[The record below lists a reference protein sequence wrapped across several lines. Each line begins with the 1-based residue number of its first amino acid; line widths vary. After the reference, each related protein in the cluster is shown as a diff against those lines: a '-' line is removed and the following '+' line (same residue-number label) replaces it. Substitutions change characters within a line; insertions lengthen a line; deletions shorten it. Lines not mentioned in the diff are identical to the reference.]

1 MCLISFHPSA
11 ILYTFVS
18 KTRFLW
24 CTWNVFPLRI
34 LHSFSFFLPS
44 VSWFFHDFCL
54 FWQVIVQCLVILGDP
69 LIYLGQMSNWDQG
82 FQCDCIETVTWEC
95 VQRWSCHLLCL
106 WLFLPPQIFI
116 CEGCSP
122 WVSPFSQGFAKSPVW
137 EPFWV
142 LCCPVA
148 SCLVVSFS

>member
-11 ILYTFVS
+11 ILYIFIS
-18 KTRFLW
+18 KTRFPW

-34 LHSFSFFLPS
+34 LHSFPFFLPS

-54 FWQVIVQCLVILGDP
+54 LWQVIVQCLVILGDP

-82 FQCDCIETVTWEC
+82 FQCDCIETVTWGC

-106 WLFLPPQIFI
+106 WLFFFHHKFSYVRAVPLGLVRFPRDLLNLLFGSHS
-116 CEGCSP
+116 GCS
-122 WVSPFSQGFAKSPVW
+122 V
-137 EPFWV
+137 V
-142 LCCPVA
+142 L
-148 SCLVVSFS
+148 